1 MIHSCPKCQSF
12 KLHKRGS
19 YFNKTEQKYM
29 QRLNCISCDSP
40 FSIELNDE
48 FQDEY
53 RSKNISN
60 HIEEPEFIDL
70 EKEQKESIVNS
81 YNNTRYVITSCQN
94 DTLINKEFYN
104 SLLGYCKHN
113 DAKLLVLRTKYKVEE
128 DGEGSYLVNPE
139 YLLKNNIII
148 ADKIKVFGGLQL
160 SPTLVSP
167 LSGLDSLSAG
177 YTCIFGASSYQMRS
191 LPINSD
197 MHPIIMST
205 TGCISVPNNSDTKT
219 GYKADYFHSY
229 SAVVIEVDSEDDIFH
244 IRVITADDFGG
255 FYDLTKY
262 YKKDEVSDGH
272 RIEGIVLGDIHI
284 DVADPE
290 VIKATYTNK
299 DSIINTLMPHDIIL
313 NDLLDFNQLS
323 SHHNRQNYLKRFSMY
338 IEGNDD
344 VEAELKRTVDFLINL
359 TPKFANNRVVSSNH
373 TDHLEHFLNGTDI
386 KTDYKNSILYH
397 FLMHKLLV
405 AIKEKREVNAFQLYF
420 EEYCKDEDLKNRTTF
435 LGRED
440 SYFIKDIMVSQ
451 HGDKAPGSGKPF
463 SAAISRKIPFKMI
476 VGHCHSPYADGL
488 LWAAG
493 TLTAKLSY
501 ARGTM
506 SGWLNS
512 SVIIYH
518 SGARSHINIIN
529 GKWKL

>member
-191 LPINSD
+191 LPVLSD
-197 MHPIIMST
+197 QHPIILTT
-205 TGCISVPNNSDTKT
+205 TGSMSIPNNSDTKT
-219 GYKADYFHSY
+219 GQKADYNHSF
-229 SAVVIEVDSEDDIFH
+229 SALVIEIDSDEFH
-244 IRVITADDFGG
+244 MRVMTADDTGG

-262 YKKDEVSDGH
+262 YSDDNVSDEHTG
-272 RIEGIVLGDIHI
+272 GSLVLGDVHVS
-284 DVADPE
+284 VADAN
-290 VIKATYTNK
+290 VIKATYNNK
-299 DSIINTLMPHDIIL
+299 DSIVNTLKPKKVIFH
-313 NDLLDFNQLS
+313 DLLDFHQLS
-323 SHHNRQNYLKRFSMY
+323 SHHNKNNYLKRYSMY
-338 IEGNDD
+338 VSGDND
-344 VEAELKRTVDFLINL
+344 VEAELKKTMQFLIDNTPEFVEENL
-359 TPKFANNRVVSSNH
+359 VVSSNH
-373 TDHLEHFLNGTDI
+373 LNHLDVWLNNADI
-386 KTDYKNSILYH
+386 KNDYCNSVIYH
-397 FLMHKLLV
+397 FLMFKMLKS
-405 AIKEKREVNAFQLYF
+405 IDNNRDSNAFELYF
-420 EEYCKDEDLKNRTTF
+420 EDFCENTIVKNKTKF
-435 LGRED
+435 LGREE
-440 SYFIKDIMVSQ
+440 SYFIHGILVSS
-451 HGDKAPGSGKPF
+451 HGDIGLNGSRF
-463 SAAISRKIPFKMI
+463 SPSQSKKFPHPMI
-476 VGHCHSPYADGL
+476 VGHAHSICVEQNLYV
-488 LWAAG
+488 AG
-493 TLTAKLSY
+493 TCTGKLDY
-501 ARGTM
+501 ASGSP
-506 SGWLNS
+506 SGWVNS
-512 SVIIYH
+512 HIYIYPN
-518 SGARSHINIIN
+518 GKRTHINIIK